1 MARRTTFLAVVGA
14 LLLSYPAH
22 SQDAPDGFTVV
33 ESAFNTRF
41 SISDRLVLQNAM
53 IAAGYL
59 NAVPS
64 DRFSLRLFRGLQRLQ
79 RDSGATPT
87 GMPDAAT
94 LGRAFSPAAQM
105 YDLWDL
111 RRFTH
116 PARARSI
123 IIPTGF
129 GLQRV
134 PYDGGIAFADPD
146 KKLRVRFSYFPDT
159 SAAQNFAELVSKYE
173 RNNVKINYKTIKDGW
188 FVIST
193 TSAAGIDGYLRY
205 HTDGNGILG
214 FAIFWDN
221 QKGNVAG
228 ERIATLMSASLWSQM
243 TGAPFVDPP
252 TSQPRIAARET
263 SPASIPASPLSP
275 PSSPP
280 SSLRPDTRPVEPSR
294 VTTGTGFFVSAD
306 GFFVTNNHV
315 VTSCTTTIVQMVDKS
330 VRLASIVA
338 TDSTNDLA
346 LLKVNTVP
354 AKFAA
359 LRPSARLGEDVAAF
373 GFPHSDVF
381 ASSGNFTVGT
391 ITATAGLKDDTRFF
405 QISAPVHSG
414 NSGGPL
420 FDDHGNVVGVVT
432 SKLNAERFAAA
443 NGDVPQN
450 VNFAV
455 KTNMVSSFLDGH
467 GLTLV
472 PPSIVG
478 QRLERP
484 DLAELARQVSGFV
497 ACKRD

>member
-1 MARRTTFLAVVGA
+1 MPRRTAFLTVVGA
-14 LLLSYPAH
+14 LLLSHPAH
-22 SQDAPDGFTVV
+22 AQDAPDGFAAV
-33 ESAFNTRF
+33 ESGFNTRL
-41 SISDRLVLQNAM
+41 SVSDRLVVQNAM

-79 RDSGATPT
+79 RDNGVAPT
-87 GMPDAAT
+87 GIPDAAI
-94 LGRAFSPAAQM
+94 LGRAFSSAAQM

-116 PARARSI
+116 PVRSHSI
-123 IIPTGF
+123 IMPTGF

-134 PYDGGIAFADPD
+134 PYDGGIAFADAD

-173 RNNVKINYKTIKDGW
+173 RNNVKINYKTMKDGW

-193 TSAAGIDGYLRY
+193 TSSTGIDGYLRY
-205 HTDGNGILG
+205 HTDGGGILG

-221 QKGNVAG
+221 QKGNIGG
-228 ERIATLMSASLWSQM
+228 ERIATLMSASLWSEM

-252 TSQPRIAARET
+252 ASQPRIVSRET
-263 SPASIPASPLSP
+263 SPASIPAVPPAP

-280 SSLRPDTRPVEPSR
+280 PSPRPEGRSSEPNR

-306 GFFVTNNHV
+306 GFLVTNNHV
-315 VTSCTTTIVQMVDKS
+315 VTSCSTAIVQTVDKT
-330 VRLASIVA
+330 VRLANVVA
-338 TDSTNDLA
+338 TDPTNDLA
-346 LLKVNTVP
+346 LLKIDANP
-354 AKFAA
+354 SRFAA
-359 LRPSARLGEDVAAF
+359 LRSSARLGEDVAAF

-381 ASSGNFTVGT
+381 ASSGNFTIGT

-467 GLTLV
+467 GLTLAA
-472 PPSIVG
+472 PSTAG